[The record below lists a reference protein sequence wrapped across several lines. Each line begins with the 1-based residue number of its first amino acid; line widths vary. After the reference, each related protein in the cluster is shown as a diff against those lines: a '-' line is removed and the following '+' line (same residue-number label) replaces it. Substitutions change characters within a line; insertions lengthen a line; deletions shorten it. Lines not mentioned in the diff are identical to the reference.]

1 MIRQVAVSVVRDR
14 TKKETNTDKID
25 RVFLH
30 RIFGLPLFVLAM
42 YLVFWIAVTFG
53 GAFIDFFDIFFGA
66 FFVDGFASV
75 LQSIGVSDVWIA
87 FLADGLGTGIQTVAT
102 FIPVIFF
109 MFLCLAFLEDSGYM
123 ARAAFVADRFMRI
136 LGLPGKAFVPM
147 LVGFGCSVS
156 ALMATRTME
165 NKRERFLTLFL
176 VPFMSCSARL
186 PDMHFGAALAPKRG

>member
-1 MIRQVAVSVVRDR
+1 M
-14 TKKETNTDKID
+14 
-25 RVFLH
+25 
-30 RIFGLPLFVLAM
+30 VLL
-42 YLVFWIAVTFG
+42 YYSL
-53 GAFIDFFDIFFGA
+53 
-66 FFVDGFASV
+66 
-75 LQSIGVSDVWIA
+75 LVSDVWIA

-186 PDMHFGAALAPKRG
+186 PVYALFGAAFFGAKAGMMIFAIYFTGILVAIFYGLLLRKTLFQGQETSFIMELPPYHFPRFGKLCRLACID